1 MKFKYIPGM
10 RPTPMLMYQIEPNQ
24 EVFQV
29 MEDSFEKNNYIDEFN
44 HMWNMGA
51 YFIYNDDLEI
61 ISYRISNVHNFLW
74 LLRALNKDITIEFNN
89 DFIEKNQDFI
99 KEVSEELI
107 TM

>member
-1 MKFKYIPGM
+1 MKFKYVPGM
-10 RPTPMLMYQIEPNQ
+10 RPTPMLMYQTEPNQ
-24 EVFQV
+24 DVFDLI
-29 MEDSFEKNNYIDEFN
+29 EDSFEKNGYFNEFN

-51 YFIYNDDLEI
+51 YFIYNNDLEI
-61 ISYRISNVHNFLW
+61 ISYRISNAHNFLW
-74 LLRALNKDITIEFNN
+74 LLRALNKDIIIDFND